1 MVETR
6 RKWNPGIP
14 SLASYVVKD
23 VEAEKA
29 FGALAQAAQ
38 VKNLNYQ

>member
-6 RKWNPGIP
+6 PKWNPGIP

-23 VEAEKA
+23 VEADKA
-29 FGALAQAAQ
+29 FAPWLR
-38 VKNLNYQ
+38 LLR